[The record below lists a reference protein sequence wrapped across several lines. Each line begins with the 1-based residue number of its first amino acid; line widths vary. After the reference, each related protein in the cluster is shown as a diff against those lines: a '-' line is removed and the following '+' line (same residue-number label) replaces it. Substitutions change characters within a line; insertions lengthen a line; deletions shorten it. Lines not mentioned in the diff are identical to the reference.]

1 VRLPERASTPERTLV
16 MRYLDAV
23 RAQGRNL
30 RAVRKA
36 IAPQLAELDL
46 TPWRGARLGLAG
58 MGASYN
64 AIVAALGSY
73 WTAGLMAAPW
83 HGSDLRRPGAWR
95 NIDAAIAVSQTGR
108 SAEMVSCLD
117 ALPTGQPKLALTD
130 DAASPVATTCDS
142 TVSLHLLEDSAVRT
156 LGYTGTLQA
165 LGMLRDALTSGHRAP
180 DWEWL
185 ADEME
190 RLVPPSERLAERITA
205 ELRGVRS
212 FDVVG
217 SGAQFGSAAQA
228 ALLLREV
235 ARLPAA
241 AYDTYEYLHG
251 PLEAADA
258 GLAMI
263 AFGGARESKLAA
275 SLADAGA
282 TVILVTDE
290 EALSGDR
297 LAVFGLP
304 KCDDVLRPVLEILPL
319 QVMAFSLAQ
328 EKGLPEGEFRLHQD
342 DTKVA

>member
-1 VRLPERASTPERTLV
+1 
-16 MRYLDAV
+16 MQYLDAV

-30 RAVRKA
+30 RVVREA

-46 TPWRGARLGLAG
+46 TPWRGTRLGLAG

-64 AIVAALGSY
+64 AILATLGSY
-73 WTAGLMAAPW
+73 WAAGLMAIPW
-83 HGSDLRRPGAWR
+83 LGSDLRRPGAWR
-95 NIDAAIAVSQTGR
+95 NIDTAIAVSQTGH

-117 ALPTGQPKLALTD
+117 ALPAGQPKLALTD
-130 DAASPVATTCDS
+130 DPASPVATACDA
-142 TVSLHLLEDSAVRT
+142 TVPLHLLEDSAVRT

-165 LGMLRDALTSGHRAP
+165 LGMLRDALAADRRGP

-190 RLVPPSERLAERITA
+190 RQVPPAERLAERMTP
-205 ELRGVRS
+205 ELRSVRS

-235 ARLPAA
+235 AQLPGA

-251 PLEAADA
+251 PLEAAERGVA
-258 GLAMI
+258 LI

-282 TVILVTDE
+282 TVVLVTDE
-290 EALSGDR
+290 DAPSRDR
-297 LAVFGLP
+297 LTVFGLP
-304 KCDDVLRPVLEILPL
+304 KCDDLLRPVLEILPL
-319 QVMAFSLAQ
+319 QAIALSLAQ
-328 EKGLPEGEFRLHQD
+328 EKGLAVGEFRHHQD

>member
-1 VRLPERASTPERTLV
+1 

-30 RAVRKA
+30 RTVREA

-64 AIVAALGSY
+64 AIMATLGSY

-83 HGSDLRRPGAWR
+83 LGSDLRRPGAWR

-108 SAEMVSCLD
+108 SAEMVSCLE
-117 ALPTGQPKLALTD
+117 ALPAGQPKLALTD
-130 DAASPVATTCDS
+130 DAASPVATACDA

-165 LGMLRDALTSGHRAP
+165 LGMLRDALAADRSAP
-180 DWEWL
+180 DWDWL

-190 RLVPPSERLAERITA
+190 RQVRPSERLAERITP

-228 ALLLREV
+228 ALLIREV
-235 ARLPAA
+235 AQLPAA

-251 PLEAADA
+251 PLEAAEQ
-258 GLAMI
+258 GLALI

-275 SLADAGA
+275 SLADIGA
-282 TVILVTDE
+282 TVVLIIDE
-290 EALSGDR
+290 EARNSDR
-297 LAVFGLP
+297 LAVFGVP
-304 KCDDVLRPVLEILPL
+304 TCDDMLRAVLEILPL
-319 QVMAFSLAQ
+319 QALALSLAQ
-328 EKGLPEGEFRLHQD
+328 DKGLAEGEFRHHQD